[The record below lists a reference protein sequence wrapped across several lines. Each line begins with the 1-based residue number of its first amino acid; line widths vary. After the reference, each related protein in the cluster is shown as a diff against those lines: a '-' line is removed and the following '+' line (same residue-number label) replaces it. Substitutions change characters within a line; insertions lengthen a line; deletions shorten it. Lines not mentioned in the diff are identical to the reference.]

1 MVATIEA
8 AVASLAASLPD
19 AAFGMR
25 HGEAVGT
32 VLASSSRELSGDTV
46 AADAPQ
52 EMRRYIGTRSAFP
65 DLCKGSTV
73 EIGGKWHLV
82 TSCRTDPVGA
92 SLSFGVSAPL
102 DEVAAIY
109 RRPGTQ
115 VRQPLRVLA
124 VESEVLD
131 VWSDSLAPTA
141 CRAWFVA
148 LSAEHWLETTEP
160 QVGDEI
166 TIDGTTMRV
175 AAVAKHDGCWVL
187 TCRARR

>member
-19 AAFGMR
+19 AAIGMR

-32 VLASSSRELSGDTV
+32 VLASSSRELTGDTV

-73 EIGGKWHLV
+73 EIGGAWHLV

-109 RRPGTQ
+109 RRPGASI
-115 VRQPLRVLA
+115 RQTLRVLA

-131 VWSDSLAPTA
+131 VWSDSVAPTA
-141 CRAWFVA
+141 CRAWFLAV
-148 LSAEHWLETTEP
+148 SADHWLETTEP
-160 QVGDEI
+160 QVGDEA
-166 TIDGTTMRV
+166 TIDGRVLRV
-175 AAVAKHDGCWVL
+175 AAVAKHDGCWLL

>member
-1 MVATIEA
+1 MVKTIEA
-8 AVASLAASLPD
+8 ALSSLASSLPD
-19 AAFGMR
+19 AAQSMR

-32 VLASSSRELSGDTV
+32 VLASSSRELTGDTV

-52 EMRRYIGTRSAFP
+52 EMRRYICTRSAFQ

-73 EIGGKWHLV
+73 EIGGAWHLV

-102 DEVAAIY
+102 DEVVAIY
-109 RRPGTQ
+109 RRPGTSI
-115 VRQPLRVLA
+115 RQTLRVLA

-131 VWSDSLAPTA
+131 VWSDSLAPTS

-160 QVGDEI
+160 QVGDEA
-166 TIDGTTMRV
+166 TIVGRVLRV
-175 AAVAKHDGCWVL
+175 AAVAKHDGCWLL

>member
-1 MVATIEA
+1 MVKTIEA
-8 AVASLAASLPD
+8 ALSSLASSLPD
-19 AAFGMR
+19 AAQGMR

-32 VLASSSRELSGDTV
+32 VLASSSRELTGDTV

-65 DLCKGSTV
+65 ALCKGSTV
-73 EIGGKWHLV
+73 EIGGAWHLV

-109 RRPGTQ
+109 RRPGTSI
-115 VRQPLRVLA
+115 RQTLRVLA

-131 VWSDSLAPTA
+131 VWSDSLAPTS

-160 QVGDEI
+160 HVGDEA
-166 TIDGTTMRV
+166 TIDGRVLRV
-175 AAVAKHDGCWVL
+175 AAVAKHDGCWL
-187 TCRARR
+187 LICRARR

>member
-1 MVATIEA
+1 MVKTIEA
-8 AVASLAASLPD
+8 ALSSLASSLPD
-19 AAFGMR
+19 AAQSMR

-32 VLASSSRELSGDTV
+32 VLASSSRELTGDTV

-52 EMRRYIGTRSAFP
+52 EMRRYIGIRSAFP

-73 EIGGKWHLV
+73 EIGGAWHLV

-109 RRPGTQ
+109 RRPGTSI
-115 VRQPLRVLA
+115 RQTLHVLA

-131 VWSDSLAPTA
+131 VWSDRLAPTS

-160 QVGDEI
+160 HVGDEA
-166 TIDGTTMRV
+166 TIDGRVLRV
-175 AAVAKHDGCWVL
+175 AAVAKHDGCWLL

>member
-1 MVATIEA
+1 MVETIEA
-8 AVASLAASLPD
+8 ALSSLAFSLPD
-19 AAFGMR
+19 AAQSMR

-32 VLASSSRELSGDTV
+32 VLASSSRELTGDTV

-65 DLCKGSTV
+65 ALCKGSTV
-73 EIGGKWHLV
+73 EIGGTWHLV

-109 RRPGTQ
+109 RRPGTSI
-115 VRQPLRVLA
+115 RQTLRVLA

-131 VWSDSLAPTA
+131 VWSDSLAPTS

-160 QVGDEI
+160 HVGDEA
-166 TIDGTTMRV
+166 TIDGRVLRV
-175 AAVAKHDGCWVL
+175 AAVAKHDGCWLL

>member
-1 MVATIEA
+1 MVQTIEA
-8 AVASLAASLPD
+8 ALSSLAFSLPD
-19 AAFGMR
+19 AVQNMR

-32 VLASSSRELSGDTV
+32 VLAASSRELSGDTV
-46 AADAPQ
+46 AADAPK

-65 DLCKGSTV
+65 DLCRGSTV
-73 EIGGKWHLV
+73 EIGGAWHLV

-109 RRPGTQ
+109 RRPGTSI
-115 VRQPLRVLA
+115 RQTLRVLA

-141 CRAWFVA
+141 CRAWFLAV
-148 LSAEHWLETTEP
+148 SAEHWLETTEP
-160 QVGDEI
+160 QVGDEA
-166 TIDGTTMRV
+166 TVDGRVLRV
-175 AAVAKHDGCWVL
+175 AAVAKHDGCWLL

>member
-1 MVATIEA
+1 MVKTIEA
-8 AVASLAASLPD
+8 ALSSLAFSLPD
-19 AAFGMR
+19 AAQNMR
-25 HGEAVGT
+25 HGEVVGT
-32 VLASSSRELSGDTV
+32 VLASSSSELSGDTV

-109 RRPGTQ
+109 RRPGTSI
-115 VRQPLRVLA
+115 RQTLRVLA

-160 QVGDEI
+160 QVGDEA
-166 TIDGTTMRV
+166 TIDGRVLRV
-175 AAVAKHDGCWVL
+175 AAVAKHDGCWLL

>member
-1 MVATIEA
+1 MVKTIEA
-8 AVASLAASLPD
+8 ALSSLASSLPD
-19 AAFGMR
+19 AAQSMR

-32 VLASSSRELSGDTV
+32 VLSSSSRELTGDTV

-73 EIGGKWHLV
+73 EIGGAWHLV

-109 RRPGTQ
+109 RRPGTSI
-115 VRQPLRVLA
+115 RQTLRVLA

-131 VWSDSLAPTA
+131 VWSDSLAPTS

-160 QVGDEI
+160 HVGDEA
-166 TIDGTTMRV
+166 TIVGRVLRV
-175 AAVAKHDGCWVL
+175 AAVAKHDGCWLL

>member
-8 AVASLAASLPD
+8 AVASLASSLPD
-19 AAFGMR
+19 AAQTMR
-25 HGEAVGT
+25 HGEATGT
-32 VLASSSRELSGDTV
+32 VLSSSSRELSGDTV
-46 AADAPQ
+46 TADAPQ

-73 EIGGKWHLV
+73 EIGGAWHLV

-92 SLSFGVSAPL
+92 SLSLGVSAPL

-109 RRPGTQ
+109 RRPGTSI
-115 VRQPLRVLA
+115 RQTLRVLA

-160 QVGDEI
+160 QVGDEA
-166 TIDGTTMRV
+166 TIDGRVLRV
-175 AAVAKHDGCWVL
+175 AAVAKHDGCWLL

>member
-65 DLCKGSTV
+65 DLTKGSTV

>member
-1 MVATIEA
+1 MVETIEA
-8 AVASLAASLPD
+8 ALSSLAFSLPD
-19 AAFGMR
+19 AAESMR
-25 HGEAVGT
+25 HGEDVGT
-32 VLASSSRELSGDTV
+32 VLASSSRELTGDTV

-52 EMRRYIGTRSAFP
+52 EMRRYIGTSSAFP

-73 EIGGKWHLV
+73 EIGGAWHLV

-109 RRPGTQ
+109 RRPGTSI
-115 VRQPLRVLA
+115 RQTLRVLA

-131 VWSDSLAPTA
+131 VWSDSLAPTS
-141 CRAWFVA
+141 CRAWFIA

-160 QVGDEI
+160 QVGDEA
-166 TIDGTTMRV
+166 TIDGRVLRV
-175 AAVAKHDGCWVL
+175 AAVAKHEGCWLL

>member
-8 AVASLAASLPD
+8 AVASLASSLPD
-19 AAFGMR
+19 AAQTMR
-25 HGEAVGT
+25 HGEATGT
-32 VLASSSRELSGDTV
+32 VLSSSSRELSGDTV
-46 AADAPQ
+46 TADAPQ
-52 EMRRYIGTRSAFP
+52 EIRRYIGTRSAFP

-73 EIGGKWHLV
+73 EIGGAWHLV

-109 RRPGTQ
+109 RRPGTSI
-115 VRQPLRVLA
+115 RQTLRVLA

-160 QVGDEI
+160 QVGDEA
-166 TIDGTTMRV
+166 TIDGRVLRV
-175 AAVAKHDGCWVL
+175 AAVAKHDGCWLL